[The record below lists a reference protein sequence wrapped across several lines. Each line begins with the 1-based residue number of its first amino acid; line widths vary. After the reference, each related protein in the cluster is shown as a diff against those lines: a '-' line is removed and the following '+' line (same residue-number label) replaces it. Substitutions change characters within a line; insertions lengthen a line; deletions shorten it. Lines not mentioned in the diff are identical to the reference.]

1 MKRIIK
7 WLRRDTPQQSEVD
20 QRDVGVRPKQKIEDQ
35 HGDDSSLYLSWPDQ
49 SDSSI
54 FDTGRLN
61 IQKSEAKNA
70 VSHGTLDLENDALS
84 DAEEDIGVDPY
95 NTGRFDTENK

>member
-20 QRDVGVRPKQKIEDQ
+20 QRDVGVRPKQKIKGE

-49 SDSSI
+49 ADSSI
-54 FDTGRLN
+54 FDTGKLV
-61 IQKSEAKNA
+61 IDKSEIENTVPHKA
-70 VSHGTLDLENDALS
+70 LDLENDALS
-84 DAEEDIGVDPY
+84 DSEEDIGIDPY
-95 NTGRFDTENK
+95 NTGRFDTENN